1 MRFAV
6 KTLALVILFL
16 SSVLC
21 ASKFVSQ
28 VVNILRNRRSSIADR
43 RSTIAHCRTFAG
55 SLLRSRS
62 LQVSIL
68 PSTVPYITF
77 KDTNKPLVAAVVVW
91 KLISDAPSIGL
102 SRATSIAKSTAT
114 SDIARN
120 ATHFTAKRASS
131 AFVTIERLSTKTRW
145 PRADRRLR

>member
-1 MRFAV
+1 MNDLPLRFAV
-6 KTLALVILFL
+6 KTIALVNFVL

-28 VVNILRNRRSSIADR
+28 VVNILRNRRSSLADR
-43 RSTIAHCRTFAG
+43 RSTVAHCRTFAG

-68 PSTVPYITF
+68 PSTPPYITF
-77 KDTNKPLVAAVVVW
+77 EDTNKQLVAAVVVW

-114 SDIARN
+114 SDSSFDAFALALGN
-120 ATHFTAKRASS
+120 AVAALLCTCTQTCR
-131 AFVTIERLSTKTRW
+131 E
-145 PRADRRLR
+145 